1 MAAVGLSASHAG
13 RRSWKG
19 AGHRIMKNEVMAFD
33 YLYEEQSEQFA
44 FYRIPKI
51 LMTDTYFDGL
61 STDAK
66 VLYGLCLDRVAL
78 SRRNGWSDK
87 EGRVFIYYTLDAI
100 EEDIGCAVQKAV
112 KLLKEL
118 ETYGLIERR
127 KRGQGKPSEIYVKN
141 FLPRIRKS
149 QVKTCENHSSGLVN
163 ITGQD
168 FRNSKRNNTDIN
180 NTDLNKTDLILSGG
194 CDVDVRKQYRDY
206 FRERIDMNTLMKR
219 YPHRE
224 EALAGI
230 EDIILDTVC
239 TDSKQI
245 RVMGQNMSTDVVR
258 SRFMKLDSDH
268 IAYVMDRLHATT
280 TKIRNIRQ
288 YLVAALYNAPST
300 IDAFYQQEVQH
311 DLAHTQEE

>member
-1 MAAVGLSASHAG
+1 MAADALSASLAG
-13 RRSWKG
+13 RRFWKG
-19 AGHRIMKNEVMAFD
+19 AEHLIMNNEEMAFD

-44 FYRIPKI
+44 FYRIPKA
-51 LMTDTYFDGL
+51 LMTDTYFNGL

-78 SRRNGWSDK
+78 SRRNGWSDE

-100 EEDIGCAVQKAV
+100 EADIGCAVQKAV

-141 FLPRIRKS
+141 FLPRLRKS

-168 FRNSKRNNTDIN
+168 LRKSKGNNTDIN
-180 NTDLNKTDLILSGG
+180 NTDMNKTDLILSGG
-194 CDVDVRKQYRDY
+194 CDIDVRRQYHEY
-206 FRERIDMNTLMKR
+206 FRERLDMNTLMKR

-224 EALAGI
+224 ETLAGI

-239 TDSKQI
+239 TDRKQI
-245 RVMGQNMSTDVVR
+245 RVMGQNMPIDVVK
-258 SRFMKLDSDH
+258 SRFMKLDSGH
-268 IAYVMDRLHATT
+268 ISYVMDRLLETT
-280 TKIRNIRQ
+280 SKIRNIRQ
-288 YLVAALYNAPST
+288 YLIAALYNAPAT
-300 IDAFYQQEVQH
+300 IDCYYQQEVQH
-311 DLAHTQEE
+311 DLAHLPED